1 MAALAPFRV
10 ALIAPTSTPPVGQI
24 ASTESPDVAALI
36 GAVTYAGVLT
46 STESADVMAAAGS
59 VSLAGAI
66 TSTESADVMAA
77 AGVGRLVVV
86 GTAQWASRKLVRVFS
101 SRGLSR

>member
-59 VSLAGAI
+59 VLAGSI